1 MRARLYRWLINL
13 APAYRRCGAR
23 VTHISNDYRL
33 VNIKLDLNWKTRNHL
48 NMIWGGSLYSALDPI
63 YGVMLHKILGPEYYV
78 VDKSAHIHFK
88 RPAKDTVYGEFKIDS
103 GEIEAIKELCAL
115 HKKIDRVYQLQLTD
129 KQGKVHVMCE
139 KTLHIRLAREVH

>member
-1 MRARLYRWLINL
+1 VRALLYRWLVNL

-23 VTHISNDYRL
+23 VTHISDDYRL

-63 YGVMLHKILGPEYYV
+63 YGVMLHKILGPDYYV
-78 VDKSAHIHFK
+78 VDKSANIHFK

-103 GEIEAIKELCAL
+103 GEIEAIKEQCAL
-115 HKKIDRVYQLQLTD
+115 HKKIDRVYHLALTD
-129 KQGKVHVMCE
+129 QYGKVHVSCE
-139 KTLHIRLAREVH
+139 KVLHIRLK